1 MDPWREYDEM
11 YYDKRKKI
19 IILMG
24 IAMVAVEQ
32 YKKLFLHKQPYRG
45 ESLRRFIE
53 TERIIGVSDCTCR
66 SIIRMSRKAFFSLCQ
81 LVQESDLLIDSP
93 TVRVEQQLVVFLQT
107 IAHNLK
113 NRKVVHDFGHSGETV
128 SRYFNLVLGAVIKL
142 YPILLKPLC
151 TTTHKRISSNRRSFY
166 PYFKD
171 CIGAI
176 DGSHVPAWVTLDQ
189 HRRFRDRHGEIS
201 QNILAA
207 CDFNMK
213 FTYILSGWEGSASDS
228 RILEDALH
236 RDGEGRV
243 LVPQGKFYL
252 VDAGF
257 ANQKGFLRPYR
268 NVCYHL
274 KEWHNSNQSPT
285 DKKELFNLRHSE
297 LRNVIERA
305 FRLLKS
311 KFKILKSQ
319 AKYPYK
325 TQTRIVLAC
334 VLIHNHILTEN
345 SAQEEE
351 GFIADEEAEA
361 KTNGQK
367 TQEETN
373 MVVDSDASDSDSDG
387 EDFQNENWEQFR
399 DELADVM
406 WDDWMEGDVESEH
419 DSDETIG
426 GSE

>member
-1 MDPWREYDEM
+1 MDSWREYDEM
-11 YYDKRKKI
+11 YYEKRKKI
-19 IILMG
+19 IILTG
-24 IAMVAVEQ
+24 IVVVVAVEQ
-32 YKKLFLHKQPYRG
+32 YKKLFIRKQPYRG
-45 ESLRRFIE
+45 ESLRGFIE
-53 TERIIGVSDCTCR
+53 TERIISVSNRTCR
-66 SIIRMSRKAFFSLCQ
+66 SIIRMSRKTFFSLCQ
-81 LVQESDLLIDSP
+81 LMQESDFLRDSP
-93 TVRVEQQLVVFLQT
+93 TVRVEEQLVMFLQT
-107 IAHNLK
+107 IGHNLK
-113 NRKVVHDFGHSGETV
+113 NRKAVHDFGHSGETV

-151 TTTHKRISSNRRSFY
+151 TTTHERISSNCRSFY

-176 DGSHVPAWVTLDQ
+176 DGSHVPAWVPLDQ
-189 HRRFRDRHGEIS
+189 HCRFRDRHGEIS

-213 FTYILSGWEGSASDS
+213 FTYILSGCEGSASDS

-236 RDGEGRV
+236 RDGEGWI

-252 VDAGF
+252 DDAGF
-257 ANQKGFLRPYR
+257 ANQKGFMRPYR

-274 KEWHNSNQSPT
+274 KEWRNSNQSPT
-285 DKKELFNLRHSE
+285 NKKELFNLRHSK

-311 KFKILKSQ
+311 KFTILKSQ
-319 AKYPYK
+319 VEYPYK

-334 VLIHNHILTEN
+334 VLIHNHILTQN

-351 GFIADEEAEA
+351 DFIADEEAEA
-361 KTNGQK
+361 TTNGQT

-373 MVVDSDASDSDSDG
+373 MVVDSDASDGDCDG
-387 EDFQNENWEQFR
+387 EDFRMRTGNNSGMNW
-399 DELADVM
+399 L
-406 WDDWMEGDVESEH
+406 
-419 DSDETIG
+419 T
-426 GSE
+426 